1 MSPALAQSTAINGT
15 IEGTIKDEQ
24 GAVLPG
30 VTVTVSNVD
39 TGDQRVVVTNE
50 SGLYRAPLLS
60 LGTYQVV
67 VELQG
72 FKKVE
77 RTGISLRAG
86 QTAVIDFALTVG
98 AVAETITVT
107 ADSPLV
113 DLAKIEQ
120 GRTLSEAEIKTLP
133 LTSRNPYN
141 FALLQP
147 GVVGFET
154 NEFGVP
160 RITANGALLRVNYQ
174 LDGSNNTQKDRAGLR
189 QMPMSEVMIREV
201 KVVTSGYA
209 PEFGQTM
216 GLVYNAITPSG
227 NNTLKGQGSY
237 RMPGWASH
245 GSGGAMVTSTWR
257 GSNGR
262 PATELSSLYRTARPT
277 PASRSTSLPTR
288 AKPKWSPRP
297 SMAARTHARG
307 PASVWR
313 TGPSHRVVCVS
324 ATRWTGTCTSWPVGR
339 RAPSRISRAAAAQV
353 RGARI
358 GSPR

>member
-1 MSPALAQSTAINGT
+1 VSPALAQSTAINGT

-113 DLAKIEQ
+113 DLAVA
-120 GRTLSEAEIKTLP
+120 REAKPRLWVAAA
-133 LTSRNPYN
+133 LVAV
-141 FALLQP
+141 FAI
-147 GVVGFET
+147 F
-154 NEFGVP
+154 
-160 RITANGALLRVNYQ
+160 
-174 LDGSNNTQKDRAGLR
+174 
-189 QMPMSEVMIREV
+189 
-201 KVVTSGYA
+201 
-209 PEFGQTM
+209 
-216 GLVYNAITPSG
+216 
-227 NNTLKGQGSY
+227 
-237 RMPGWASH
+237 H
-245 GSGGAMVTSTWR
+245 GHAHG
-257 GSNGR
+257 
-262 PATELSSLYRTARPT
+262 TEL
-277 PASRSTSLPTR
+277 PAGQSGLAYSIGFVIATGCLHGVGITIGLIHRWPFGRKVLQVAGAAVALAGVMFMWR
-288 AKPKWSPRP
+288 AL
-297 SMAARTHARG
+297 A
-307 PASVWR
+307 
-313 TGPSHRVVCVS
+313 
-324 ATRWTGTCTSWPVGR
+324 
-339 RAPSRISRAAAAQV
+339 
-353 RGARI
+353 
-358 GSPR
+358 